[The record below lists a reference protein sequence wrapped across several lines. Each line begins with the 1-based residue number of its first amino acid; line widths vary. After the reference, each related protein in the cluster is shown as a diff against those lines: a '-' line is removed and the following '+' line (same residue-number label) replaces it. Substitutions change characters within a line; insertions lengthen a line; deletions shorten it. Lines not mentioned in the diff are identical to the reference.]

1 MFQIYA
7 NKKTLTSEKI
17 TASLEEP
24 FFILLQNKPFPTLG
38 FAAVPYTQPSSKS
51 SSSSISLIKHYFAK
65 IINCG
70 DCTFLIMHQVII

>member
-38 FAAVPYTQPSSKS
+38 FAAVPYT
-51 SSSSISLIKHYFAK
+51 
-65 IINCG
+65 
-70 DCTFLIMHQVII
+70 

>member
-24 FFILLQNKPFPTLG
+24 FFILYKTNHSQLWDLLPSPTL
-38 FAAVPYTQPSSKS
+38 
-51 SSSSISLIKHYFAK
+51 SL
-65 IINCG
+65 
-70 DCTFLIMHQVII
+70 QVSPLPRLSL